1 MSGINKS
8 TIPLLDCELLLL
20 LLTYCLS
27 YRGRVGS
34 KINLVEKRWS
44 ARLVTQPLS
53 SYLRLN
59 GARSI
64 EQRCLLYHSGYV
76 RRPYITCTRTR
87 RRLCSRTI
95 LLTGNLHLELS
106 CAHRH
111 SSIVMSC
118 HLYRI
123 WSTEVE
129 AGLLYETTTELCRST
144 HNPARR
150 WIAWKA

>member
-1 MSGINKS
+1 MSGIDKS

-34 KINLVEKRWS
+34 KITLVEKGWS

-53 SYLRLN
+53 SYLRLD

-64 EQRCLLYHSGYV
+64 EQRCLLYHSGSV
-76 RRPYITCTRTR
+76 KRTYITCTRTR

-95 LLTGNLHLELS
+95 PTGNLHPVLS

-111 SSIVMSC
+111 SSIVTSC
-118 HLYRI
+118 HLSRI
-123 WSTEVE
+123 RSTEAE